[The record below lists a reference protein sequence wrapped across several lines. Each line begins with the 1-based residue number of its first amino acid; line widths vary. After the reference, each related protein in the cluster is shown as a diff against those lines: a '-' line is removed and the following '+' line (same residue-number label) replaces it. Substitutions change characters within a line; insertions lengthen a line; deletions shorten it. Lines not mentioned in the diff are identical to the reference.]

1 MSKLIPSENI
11 ETKIYLIRGN
21 KVMMDSDLALLYEIP
36 TKRLLEQVRRNVER
50 FPEDFM
56 LQLTK
61 EEYDFLRSQ
70 IATSKKGSG
79 GRRYLPYAF
88 TEQGVAM
95 LSSVLKSKRA
105 IEVNIAIMR
114 AFVKL
119 RKMLASNDELKRKL
133 AAMERK
139 YDSQFKVVF
148 DAIKQLMTDD
158 IKPKR
163 KIGFVSSLEN
173 NPKKKRKGR

>member
-1 MSKLIPSENI
+1 MSKLVPAEII
-11 ETKIYLIRGN
+11 ETKILLIHGN
-21 KVMMDSDLALLYEIP
+21 KVMLDSDLAVLYGIP
-36 TKRLLEQVRRNVER
+36 TKRLLEQVRRNIER

-61 EEYDFLRSQ
+61 EEHESLRSQ
-70 IATSKKGSG
+70 FATSKSGVG

-105 IEVNIAIMR
+105 IDVNIAIMR
-114 AFVKL
+114 TFVKL
-119 RKMLASNDELKRKL
+119 RKMLASNEGLKRKL
-133 AAMERK
+133 AVMERK

-148 DAIKQLMTDD
+148 DAIKLLMKEDA
-158 IKPKR
+158 KPKR
-163 KIGFVSSLEN
+163 KIGFISSLEN
-173 NPKKKRKGR
+173 NPKKKRK

>member
-1 MSKLIPSENI
+1 MFQLTTEEYKNLKSHFVTSSW
-11 ETKIYLIRGN
+11 GG
-21 KVMMDSDLALLYEIP
+21 
-36 TKRLLEQVRRNVER
+36 VRRA
-50 FPEDFM
+50 M
-56 LQLTK
+56 
-61 EEYDFLRSQ
+61 
-70 IATSKKGSG
+70 
-79 GRRYLPYAF
+79 PYAF

-119 RKMLASNDELKRKL
+119 RKMLASNEELKRKL

-148 DAIKQLMTDD
+148 DAIKQLMEDD
-158 IKPKR
+158 VKPKR
-163 KIGFVSSLEN
+163 KIGFISSLEDN
-173 NPKKKRKGR
+173 AKKKR